1 MLNNKFLESS
11 ARNEADDLGQF
22 QEKEATRKQL
32 EELRAKL
39 KFD

>member
-1 MLNNKFLESS
+1 VNNKFLESS
-11 ARNEADDLGQF
+11 ARNEADALRQF
-22 QEKEATRKQL
+22 QEREATRKRL